1 MQIAL
6 AEETRLSDL
15 EAEKQLKLQKE
26 NYDKQLQIFKD
37 GKFAQLDFSKIAD
50 KDMGQFTKDTAISTL
65 EALAQNN
72 KRAFQINKAYKT
84 AEAIMNTAQG
94 VTKALA
100 SGNIIMAGI
109 IGAMG
114 IAQVATIQSQQ
125 YSGRALGGRVQAG
138 STYMVGEQGAEM
150 FVPDRSGTIIPNK
163 DLGRATNVNIT
174 INANDTQG
182 FDDLLVKRRSVIVN
196 VINDALNSQGREAL
210 I

>member
-1 MQIAL
+1 M
-6 AEETRLSDL
+6 
-15 EAEKQLKLQKE
+15 
-26 NYDKQLQIFKD
+26 
-37 GKFAQLDFSKIAD
+37 SK
-50 KDMGQFTKDTAISTL
+50 FTKDTAVSTL

-100 SGNIIMAGI
+100 TGNFILAGI

-114 IAQVATIQSQQ
+114 FAQVATIQSQQ

-138 STYMVGEQGAEM
+138 STYMVGEGGKPEM
-150 FVPDRSGTIIPNK
+150 FVPDQSGTIIPNSK
-163 DLGRATNVNIT
+163 LGGQTNIYLTV
-174 INANDTQG
+174 NANDTQG